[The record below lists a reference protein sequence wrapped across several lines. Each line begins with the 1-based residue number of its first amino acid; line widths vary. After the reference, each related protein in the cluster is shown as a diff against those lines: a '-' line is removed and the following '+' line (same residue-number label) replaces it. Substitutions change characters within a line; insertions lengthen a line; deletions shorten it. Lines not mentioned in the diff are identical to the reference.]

1 MSAAGYEHYEISNWA
16 LPGHRSRHNLKY
28 WQREPYFGFGAGAHS
43 FDGRTRW
50 ANVHDSMRYVELIAK
65 GTPVREQVESVT
77 AVQAFD
83 EELFLG
89 LRQLDGIDLGAI
101 ETTYKAEFAARVAS
115 VRASVE
121 KLRAQ
126 GLVETEGTRLKLAP
140 SRLAVS
146 NEVFVE
152 LLGA

>member
-1 MSAAGYEHYEISNWA
+1 
-16 LPGHRSRHNLKY
+16 
-28 WQREPYFGFGAGAHS
+28 
-43 FDGRTRW
+43 
-50 ANVHDSMRYVELIAK
+50 MRYVELIGK
-65 GTPVREQVESVT
+65 GNSPREQLEDVT
-77 AVQAFD
+77 AAQAFD

-101 ETTYKAEFAARVAS
+101 ETMYNGEFSARVAS

-126 GLVETEGTRLKLAP
+126 GLVETEGTRLRLAP
-140 SRLAVS
+140 GRLTVS